1 MSKKQEPG
9 MAFNMQKL
17 NKIFAF
23 LSVAFLVTVVWVF
36 LDDYIRPWK
45 AVQLKGMKI
54 KKEKI
59 LKKIEAAEKGINKD
73 SLAKLEMQLD
83 ASKKAVESRKKDIE
97 TSETELNQIKKDLK
111 NETIVKGIANSQVS
125 ATLFEYGV
133 AHSHHASNEKDLY
146 KKLQSLKKDFAES
159 SERMKILQAKEKSLK
174 RKISSF
180 SKEVVD
186 TEKSITKIVGKRD
199 LLLGA
204 KNKLNMDEVFVLRNL
219 PFIDFLDPTLK
230 IRQVVLDN
238 ITDDRYFRH
247 VPKVDRCM
255 TCHVFIDEKG
265 YEDQENPYKTH
276 PNLDLMVGAKGK
288 HPMKKFGCTT
298 CHGGEGHR
306 VNDFNS
312 AAHMPKDLAQQK
324 EWEKKYNWHEPHKVP
339 IVQFRRG
346 QYEAGC
352 VKCHSNVEYIPE
364 ATVLN
369 DGRRDIRKFGCYACH
384 KIEGWEHN
392 RKPGPSLEKIA
403 SKLDKE
409 FFKNWVWSP
418 KSFNKHAKMP
428 QFFNQTNNDSPEFVK
443 KNITEVNAIAE
454 YVYNKSK
461 PYKPFAKYTGGS
473 AKRGKKL
480 VREVGCFACHGDGEF
495 VADSKKVDAFVGPY
509 LSGIGSK
516 VKNKDWMVSWLLK
529 PSHYQ
534 EDTVMPSF
542 RLSKRE
548 ANDIATYLL
557 AKKNKKFEELKFE
570 PMSTKVRD
578 DLLIE
583 YFSAFSPVDV
593 AKVKLSKMSD
603 HERTMELGYRSV
615 GKYGCYSCHNIEGF
629 EGRAPIGPELTKL
642 GSKPLTQFGFGHE
655 KVAHSRDAWIKAHLI
670 NPRRW
675 DNGADKPFKDLL
687 RMPQFYMTEKQA
699 SDITVALIGQVADKV
714 PATGVK
720 QLDKDE
726 AVVAEGMKVITKYN
740 CIGCHQIDGAYG
752 DILPLYDEDIN
763 QGPPRL
769 VGQGHR
775 VQADWFHYFLDN
787 VYPIRF
793 FDKEFAATPVRM
805 PSFNFTNEERNKLVA
820 LFQHKSKQK
829 TFEDNTQKVVWE
841 KGERRG
847 AIKLVES
854 LACNSC
860 HAGLAGSP
868 SEPTAPDLKYAKRR
882 LRPSWIKKWLS
893 NPNAILEG
901 TLMPNFWEDGESMDE
916 EIFGGDPE
924 KQQNALVKYI
934 LEIGEDK
941 FSPNQK

>member
-1 MSKKQEPG
+1 MSKKHEPG

-23 LSVAFLVTVVWVF
+23 LSVAFLITVVWIF

-54 KKEKI
+54 KQEKVA
-59 LKKIEAAEKGINKD
+59 KKVEAAEKEINQDNLK
-73 SLAKLEMQLD
+73 KFEMQLE
-83 ASKKAVESRKKDIE
+83 ASRKTVADRKEKIE
-97 TSETELNQIKKDLK
+97 KTEAELNLIQKEIK

-125 ATLFEYGV
+125 AIGFNYGV
-133 AHSHHASNEKDLY
+133 AHAEHASNADDLY
-146 KKLQSLKKDFAES
+146 KKLQNFKKQFAES
-159 SERMKILQAKEKSLK
+159 SERMKILQQKEKALVRSLNT
-174 RKISSF
+174 F
-180 SKEVVD
+180 NKEVTD
-186 TEKSITKIVGKRD
+186 TQRSINNIVGKRD
-199 LLLGA
+199 LLLKA
-204 KNKLNMDEVFVLRNL
+204 KKQLKMDPVFALRNM
-219 PFIDFLDPTLK
+219 PFIDFMDPTLK
-230 IRQVVLDN
+230 IRQVVLEN
-238 ITDDRYFRH
+238 ITDDRYFQH

-255 TCHVFIDEKG
+255 TCHVFIDQEG
-265 YEDQENPYKTH
+265 YEDQENPYRTH
-276 PNLDLMVGAKGK
+276 PNLDLMVGAKGT

-312 AAHMPKDLAQQK
+312 AAHMPKDMAQQK
-324 EWEKKYNWHEPHKVP
+324 EWEEKYHWHEPHKVP

-352 VKCHSNVEYIPE
+352 VKCHDNVEYIPE
-364 ATVLN
+364 ASVVN
-369 DGRRDIRKFGCYACH
+369 AGKRNIRKFGCYGCH

-403 SKLDKE
+403 AKVDKE

-428 QFFNQTNNDSPEFVK
+428 QFFEQTNNSEPEHVK

-454 YVYNKSK
+454 YVYEKSK
-461 PYKPFAKYTGGS
+461 DYKPFAKYS
-473 AKRGKKL
+473 AGNKARGKKL
-480 VREVGCFACHGDGEF
+480 VREVGCMGCHGLEEF
-495 VADSKKVDAFVGPY
+495 GPESKKVDAFAGPF
-509 LSGIGSK
+509 LAGIGSK
-516 VKNKDWMVSWLLK
+516 VKSHDWMVSWLLK

-534 EDTVMPSF
+534 EDTIMPSF

-548 ANDIATYLL
+548 ANDIAAYLMSS
-557 AKKNKKFEELKFE
+557 KNKKFEELKFE
-570 PMSTKVRD
+570 PLDKNVRD
-578 DLLIE
+578 DLLVE
-583 YFSAFSPVDV
+583 YFAAFEPVEM
-593 AKVKLSKMSD
+593 AKAKLEKMDD
-603 HERTMELGYRSV
+603 HARTMELGYRSV

-629 EGRAPIGPELTKL
+629 DGRAPIGPELTKL

-655 KVAHSRDAWIKAHLI
+655 NVAHSRDAWIKAHLL

-687 RMPQFYMTEKQA
+687 RMPQFHMTEKQA
-699 SDITVALIGQVADKV
+699 DDITVALIGQVSDKV

-720 QLDKDE
+720 QLDKHE
-726 AVVAEGMKVITKYN
+726 AVVADGMKVVTKYN
-740 CIGCHQIDGAYG
+740 CIGCHQIDGEFG
-752 DILPLYDEDIN
+752 DLLKIYDEDIN

-769 VGQGHR
+769 VGEGHR
-775 VQADWFHYFLDN
+775 VQTDWLQNFLGN

-793 FDKEFAATPVRM
+793 WDRDFASNPVRM
-805 PSFNFTNEERNKLVA
+805 PSFNLSNEEKNKLVA
-820 LFQHKSKQK
+820 MFQAKEKQQ
-829 TFEDNTQKVVWE
+829 TFEDNSKKVVWN
-841 KGERRG
+841 KGERRA

-860 HAGLAGSP
+860 HAGLTGSP
-868 SEPTAPDLKYAKRR
+868 SEPTAPNLKFAKRR

-893 NPNAILEG
+893 DPQAIMEG
-901 TLMPNFWEDGESMDE
+901 TLMPSFWEDGESMDT
-916 EIFGGDPE
+916 EILGGDPE
-924 KQQNALVKYI
+924 KQKNALVKYL

-941 FSPNQK
+941 LSPNQK

>member
-9 MAFNMQKL
+9 MAWNMQKL

-45 AVQLKGMKI
+45 AVQLKGMEIKKQKLAEKI
-54 KKEKI
+54 KAEGELINQEK
-59 LKKIEAAEKGINKD
+59 
-73 SLAKLEMQLD
+73 LAQLEMQLE
-83 ASKKAVESRKKDIE
+83 ASQKTVDSRKKDIE
-97 TSETELNQIKKDLK
+97 VAEEELRVVKKDLK

-125 ATLFEYGV
+125 ALTFQYGV
-133 AHSHHASNEKDLY
+133 AHAEHASNADSLY
-146 KKLQSLKKDFAES
+146 KKLHVKKKEFAES
-159 SERMKILQAKEKSLK
+159 SERMKILQAKEKELK
-174 RKISSF
+174 RKLRSYE
-180 SKEVVD
+180 KEVAD
-186 TEKSITKIVGKRD
+186 TQKSIESITGTKE
-199 LLLGA
+199 LLMQA
-204 KNKLNMDEVFVLRNL
+204 KSQLDVNPVFVLRNL
-219 PFIDFLDPTLK
+219 PFIDFMDPTLK
-230 IRQVVLDN
+230 IQQVVLDN

-255 TCHVFIDEKG
+255 TCHVFIDQEG

-288 HPMKKFGCTT
+288 HPMKQFGCTT

-312 AAHMPKDLAQQK
+312 AAHMPHSDAQKK
-324 EWEKKYNWHEPHKVP
+324 EWEEKYNWHEPHKVP

-352 VKCHSNVEYIPE
+352 VKCHNNVEYIPE
-364 ATVLN
+364 GTVVN
-369 DGRRDIRKFGCYACH
+369 EGKRNIRKFGCYACH

-403 SKLDKE
+403 SKVSKE
-409 FFKNWVWSP
+409 FFMNWVWSP

-428 QFFNQTNNDSPEFVK
+428 QFFNQTNNNSPEFVK

-454 YVYNKSK
+454 YVFEKSK
-461 PYKPFAKYTGGS
+461 KYKPFAKYTGGNIE
-473 AKRGKKL
+473 RGKKL
-480 VREVGCFACHGDGEF
+480 VRQVGCMGCHGVEDFAPE
-495 VADSKKVDAFVGPY
+495 SKKVDAFVGPY
-509 LSGIGSK
+509 LTGTGSK
-516 VKNKDWMVSWLLK
+516 VKNPDWMVSWLLK
-529 PSHYQ
+529 PSHFQ

-542 RLSKRE
+542 RLSNRE
-548 ANDIATYLL
+548 ANDITAYLMS
-557 AKKNKKFEELKFE
+557 KKNEKFEELKFE
-570 PMSTKVRD
+570 GMDKNVRD
-578 DLLIE
+578 ELLVE
-583 YFSAFSPVDV
+583 YFSAFDPEEV
-593 AKVKLSKMSD
+593 AKARLAKMSD

-615 GKYGCYSCHNIEGF
+615 GKYGCYSCHSIEGF
-629 EGRAPIGPELTKL
+629 DGRAPIGPELTKL

-655 KVAHSRDAWIKAHLI
+655 KVEHHRDKWIHAHLL

-699 SDITVALIGQVADKV
+699 SDITVALLGQVSDRV
-714 PATGVK
+714 PVTGVK

-726 AVVAEGMKVITKYN
+726 AVVAEGMKVVTKYN
-740 CIGCHQIDGAYG
+740 CIGCHQIDGDFG
-752 DILPLYDEDIN
+752 DILPLYEDDIN

-775 VQADWFHYFLDN
+775 VQSDWFNYFLSN
-787 VYPIRF
+787 VYPIRH
-793 FDKEFAATPVRM
+793 FDKDFAGSPIRM
-805 PSFNFTNEERNKLVA
+805 PSFNLSNEERNKLVA

-829 TFEDNTQKVVWE
+829 TFENLPAKVEWLP
-841 KGERRG
+841 GERRG
-847 AIKLVES
+847 ALKLIES
-854 LACNSC
+854 LGCNTC
-860 HAGLAGSP
+860 HAGLPGSI
-868 SEPTAPDLKYAKRR
+868 SEPTAPNLKYAKRR

-893 NPNAILEG
+893 NPQAIMEG
-901 TLMPNFWEDGESMDE
+901 TLMPSFWEDGESMDTE
-916 EIFGGDPE
+916 VFGGDAD
-924 KQQNALVKYI
+924 KQMDALVKY
-934 LEIGEDK
+934 LQEIGEDK